1 MRLKEEILKEHSKA
15 HIVYLAN
22 KIGPD
27 QEAFDELIALFLGDE
42 YRVTQRAAWVV
53 THCVEAQPWLIE
65 KHLKPI
71 IENLQNP
78 VHDAV
83 KRNTIRII
91 QSMDIP
97 EELLGLSAELCFQFL
112 NSGTEP
118 VAIKAFSM
126 TVLFNI
132 VKKYPDL
139 KDELKMSI
147 EDQLPYG
154 SAGFKSRGRKIL
166 KSLEKISI

>member
-1 MRLKEEILKEHSKA
+1 M
-15 HIVYLAN
+15 
-22 KIGPD
+22 
-27 QEAFDELIALFLGDE
+27 
-42 YRVTQRAAWVV
+42 V
-53 THCVEAQPWLIE
+53 THCVEAHPWLIE

-71 IENLQNP
+71 LENLQNP

-97 EELLGLSAELCFQFL
+97 EELLGLTAELCFKFL

-132 VKKYPDL
+132 VKKYPEL

-147 EDQLPYG
+147 EDLLPYG

-166 KSLEKISI
+166 KSLEKISG

>member
-1 MRLKEEILKEHSKA
+1 MRLREEILKEHSKA
-15 HIVYLAN
+15 YTVYLAN

-27 QEAFDELIALFLGDE
+27 QEAFDELIVLFLGDE

-53 THCVEAQPWLIE
+53 THCVEAHPWLIE

-97 EELLGLSAELCFQFL
+97 EELLGLTAELCFQFL

-132 VKKYPDL
+132 VKKYPEL

-147 EDQLPYG
+147 EDLLPYG

-166 KSLEKISI
+166 KSLEKISG